1 MADQS
6 VTIEVDIDEDAGR
19 PGYARIII
27 PRAGAAGGGAQF
39 RIQRLDREENSYLSP
54 HGWRSGAADL
64 VAWKTVVDG
73 ADLVLFVGPE
83 VVDLVPNDINV
94 EVSVPA
100 VAVSGYVFWPD
111 MPTSSVASGQI
122 DETGP
127 KTPSAPPP
135 MPWRAPPP
143 EPPPPAPPVPGP
155 NMDDETRVF
164 TAPPRPGD
172 LHEEAFE
179 EDFDEEL
186 EEEFEEDFD
195 EEPDEEPS
203 GRGRWVL
210 FALIGLV
217 FLLLAGGGVAAYIL
231 YGMEDPPPEPAP
243 GPVTEPVMPSLPTP
257 GTTPPEPAPPEQA
270 SPEPAT
276 AATCD
281 EPYVYVTAFMD
292 QHPDDIAAWVA
303 HAKELVERGG
313 CNDVIALLLVE
324 AADKENPEAKRF
336 MAELADPTVEQAD
349 RIMFSEPDPRV
360 ALQYYGEASMAGNA
374 EAGEA
379 WIRLM
384 NHLRERAG
392 AGDADA
398 QAIIDSVR

>member
-6 VTIEVDIDEDAGR
+6 VTIDVDIDEDVGR

-27 PRAGAAGGGAQF
+27 PRAGAAGDGARF

-83 VVDLVPNDINV
+83 VVDLVPNDITV
-94 EVSVPA
+94 DVSVPA
-100 VAVSGYVFWPD
+100 VNVSGYVFWPD
-111 MPTSSVASGQI
+111 MPTSNVASGQI

-127 KTPSAPPP
+127 KAPAAPPP

-143 EPPPPAPPVPGP
+143 EPPPPAPLAPGP
-155 NMDDETRVF
+155 DMDDATRVLS
-164 TAPPRPGD
+164 AQPPPETP
-172 LHEEAFE
+172 HEEAFDE
-179 EDFDEEL
+179 EDFDEEP
-186 EEEFEEDFD
+186 EEDFE

-203 GRGRWVL
+203 GRRRWVL
-210 FALIGLV
+210 FALIGLIL
-217 FLLLAGGGVAAYIL
+217 LLLAGGGVAAYIL
-231 YGMEDPPPEPAP
+231 YGMEDPAPAP
-243 GPVTEPVMPSLPTP
+243 GPVTDPTVPSLPTAPTEPGP
-257 GTTPPEPAPPEQA
+257 GTGAV
-270 SPEPAT
+270 
-276 AATCD
+276 ATCD
-281 EPYVYVTAFMD
+281 EPYVYVTTFLE
-292 QHPDDIAAWVA
+292 QHPDDLAAWVT

-313 CNDVIALLLVE
+313 CNDVIALLLAE
-324 AADKENPEAKRF
+324 AADKGNPEAMRF

-349 RIMFSEPDPRV
+349 RIMFAEPDPRV
-360 ALQYYGEASMAGNA
+360 ALQYYRDASMAGNA

-384 NHLRERAG
+384 KHLRERAG

-398 QAIIDSVR
+398 QAIVDSVQ